1 MRDIIYFSYH
11 EKSEKH
17 FKEIH
22 SMFAPLAENTRA
34 NGGTVNL
41 WNRSMIE
48 AGSVIKEEIKNAR
61 IRCKVAVLLV
71 CSDYL
76 NDTDCME
83 DLESFAKPARQKELI
98 LLWQAIRP
106 CNCDVTELNDFKPL
120 YKNDIA
126 SLTVAKRGE
135 RYLDIAKSINKAWE
149 ATFSHMVSNLA
160 TTSIEPE
167 SLDQLAER
175 HNDFKPREVGSCLQK
190 ACEKLGTTLSD
201 KYPDLHDMSWKNLK
215 IYFSHGRARLDDSLF
230 DLFSQ
235 ELKLHKSEGQL
246 NRQTAYVAFVIE
258 DTGRKDRGLE
268 YYKWTVCYRGPN
280 DKRFEAVSE
289 IELNNESRLIA
300 FGDESSEADSL
311 SNVLKALV
319 YWVREKEAEVIFA
332 IYTPWQLADVNWGK
346 IQVVDEFNDNTD
358 FQESCFYLLHPADR
372 LESGFNTKRVH
383 LKNKVQNL
391 SKGSGK
397 WLPEQELDDYGK
409 INTSFSRE
417 DIVAIRCPKIPF
429 NDRAAWLK
437 SVVKSMVP
445 FAAWDQAP
453 TGAGFQRVTDQ
464 EFNQSLVEMDLIEEN
479 QDFASARFMCSDF
492 ESLARKRHQNGI
504 YNVNLLVDDP
514 ERQELISSLMG
525 KNSTLPP
532 AISV

>member
-11 EKSEKH
+11 KKSEKQ
-17 FKEIH
+17 FDSICTMGAPSVEKAKEKGKP
-22 SMFAPLAENTRA
+22 MT
-34 NGGTVNL
+34 L
-41 WNRSMIE
+41 WDRTKIKPGSLVAKEVQKARS
-48 AGSVIKEEIKNAR
+48 
-61 IRCKVAVLLV
+61 RCKVAVLLV
-71 CSDYL
+71 CCDYL
-76 NDTDCME
+76 VDVDCLN
-83 DLESFAKPARQKELI
+83 DLEYFTEAARRDELT
-98 LLWQAIRP
+98 LVWQLISV
-106 CNCDVTELNDFKPL
+106 CDYKSTSLKDFQPL
-120 YKNDIA
+120 SSNNVLKSN
-126 SLTVAKRGE
+126 SEKWSQHC
-135 RYLDIAKSINKAWE
+135 LDIFNAIKDVWE
-149 ATFSHMVSNLA
+149 APVSNMVSNSA
-160 TTSIEPE
+160 TTLTGPE

-201 KYPDLHDMSWKNLK
+201 KYPDLHDMSWTNLK
-215 IYFSHGRARLDDSLF
+215 IYFSHGRASLDDSLF
-230 DLFSQ
+230 NLFSQ
-235 ELKLHKSEGQL
+235 ELMLYKPEGQL

-268 YYKWTVCYRGPN
+268 YYKWTACYRGPN

-289 IELNNESRLIA
+289 IGLNSENRLLT
-300 FGDESSEADSL
+300 FGDEPSEADSL
-311 SNVLKALV
+311 SNVLKELV

-346 IQVVDEFNDNTD
+346 IQVIDEFDENID
-358 FQESCFYLLHPADR
+358 FQQSYFYLLHPTER
-372 LESGFNTKRVH
+372 LGSGFNAKRIH
-383 LKNKVQNL
+383 LKNKIQNL

>member
-1 MRDIIYFSYH
+1 MRNIVYFSYH
-11 EKSEKH
+11 EKNKNKVQEIYKH
-17 FKEIH
+17 
-22 SMFAPLAENTRA
+22 LAVRIQYHKDKGNIMKPWDRA
-34 NGGTVNL
+34 K
-41 WNRSMIE
+41 IE
-48 AGSVIKEEIKNAR
+48 PGSVISKEVKEAR
-61 IRCKVAVLLV
+61 SKCKVAVLLV

-76 NDTDCME
+76 DDKCCID
-83 DLESFAKPARQKELI
+83 DLKYFIDAFGRNELR
-98 LLWQAIRP
+98 LLWQAIEP
-106 CNCDVTELNDFKPL
+106 CNWNVTELNDFKPF
-120 YKNDIA
+120 YENDIS
-126 SLTVAKRGE
+126 SLTAPKRGE
-135 RYLDIAKSINKAWE
+135 CYRHIANKVNEVWE
-149 ATFSHMVSNLA
+149 APLA
-160 TTSIEPE
+160 YSLSTSSTTSIGPE
-167 SLDQLAER
+167 SLDQLADKY
-175 HNDFKPREVGSCLQK
+175 NNLKPKEVGCCLQK
-190 ACEKLGTTLSD
+190 ACEKLGITLSD
-201 KYPDLHDMSWKNLK
+201 KYPDLHDMSWNNLK
-215 IYFSHGRARLDDSLF
+215 IYFSHGRASLDDSLF
-230 DLFSQ
+230 NFFSQ
-235 ELKLHKSEGQL
+235 ELNLYRPEGQL

-289 IELNNESRLIA
+289 IGLNNENRLLT
-300 FGDESSEADSL
+300 FGDGSSEADSL

-372 LESGFNTKRVH
+372 LESGFNTKRVY
-383 LKNKVQNL
+383 LKNKVQSL

-397 WLPEQELDDYGK
+397 WLPEQELEDYSK

-445 FAAWDQAP
+445 FAAWDQVP

-464 EFNQSLVEMDLIEEN
+464 EFNQSLVKMDLIEEN

-492 ESLARKRHQNGI
+492 ELLARKRHQNGI

-514 ERQELISSLMG
+514 DRQELISSLMG
-525 KNSTLPP
+525 KNITFIP
-532 AISV
+532 AISA